1 MRLSTYLMPTLKED
15 PKDAQMVSHKLLIRA
30 GMLKRLSA
38 GIYTYLPLGW
48 GVLTNIAEIIR
59 DEMNKIGGQEL
70 QMPIVHPAKLWQETG
85 RWYTVGP
92 ELTRFKDRKER
103 DMVLGITHEEVITDI
118 IRHFVN
124 SYRQLPMMLYQI
136 QTKFRDEPRPRGGL
150 IRAREFAMKDAYSF
164 HTTEE
169 DLDQYYS
176 KVSQAYI
183 NIFNRCGLDPIE
195 VEADPGIMG
204 GSDSHEFMQ
213 INEEGEDYIA
223 RCKSC
228 SYAANLDSAESSGY
242 PQDSEEEMEVE
253 EVATPGM
260 WSIEAVA
267 DYLEMPQSK
276 TAKVV
281 FYKGEDNELIFAL
294 IRGDLEVNEGKLAR
308 VLGSAELETAS
319 EEDIKEV
326 GAVPGYASPIG
337 TEEGVKVIVDKS
349 IACSTNLVAGANKE
363 GYHLKNVNYPRD
375 FKADQVVDIAY
386 VRDGDPCPRCGSRLE
401 ILNGI
406 ELGHVFKLGTKYSSG
421 LGANFLDQD
430 RREYPIIMGCYG
442 IGLGRLMAAVIERH
456 HDDKGIIWPPAI
468 APFFCIV
475 LVLNTDHQKQKELG
489 NQIYQELKSNE
500 IQCLYDDR
508 EVSAGVKFNDAELI
522 GIPVSLVIGPRG
534 IKNNEVEIQKRKDES
549 KITVSIDKGVKEI
562 VKKVRELT

>member
-30 GMLKRLSA
+30 GMLKRLAA
-38 GIYTYLPLGW
+38 GIYSYLPLGW
-48 GVLTNIAEIIR
+48 RVLTNIAEIIR

-92 ELTRFKDRKER
+92 ELARFKDRKER

-164 HTTEE
+164 HATKE
-169 DLDQYYS
+169 DLDQFYL
-176 KVSQAYI
+176 KISQAYI
-183 NIFNRCGLDPIE
+183 NIFSRCGLDPIE

-213 INEEGEDYIA
+213 INEDGEDYIA

-228 SYAANLDSAESSGY
+228 SYAANLDSAKSSGY
-242 PQDSEEEMEVE
+242 PQDSEEELEIE

-260 WSIEAVA
+260 RSIEAVA
-267 DYLEMPQSK
+267 GYLEMPQSK

-281 FYKGEDNELIFAL
+281 FYKGEDNQLIFAL
-294 IRGDLEVNEGKLAR
+294 IRGDLAINEGKLAR
-308 VLGSAELETAS
+308 ALGSAELEAAS
-319 EEDIKEV
+319 EGDIKKV

-337 TEEGVKVIVDKS
+337 LEEGVKVIVDKS

-386 VRDGDPCPRCGSRLE
+386 VRDGDPCPRCGSQLE

-406 ELGHVFKLGTKYSSG
+406 ELGHIFKLGTKYSAS

-442 IGLGRLMAAVIERH
+442 IGLGRLMAAAIERH
-456 HDDKGIIWPPAI
+456 HDQKGIIWPPSV
-468 APFFCIV
+468 APFSCTV
-475 LVLNTDHQKQKELG
+475 LVLNTDQQKQKELG
-489 NQIYQELKSNE
+489 DQIYDELKSSG

-522 GIPVSLVIGPRG
+522 GIPVSIIIGPRG
-534 IKNNEVEIQKRKDES
+534 IENNQVEIQKRANGS
-549 KITVSIDKGVKEI
+549 KITISMDKGIEEI
-562 VKKVRELT
+562 VNKVRELT